1 MSRTNSTSL
10 LPLLNFSLVETEGG
24 DVEALA
30 KAALIFVEGKHKDS
44 MGREHL
50 FDAPRIQ
57 KFVQNTNKHL
67 EMGGR
72 LPVQMDHKKTQ
83 DFNIGDVE
91 SLLYTKV
98 ITEDDLPNKKFR
110 HLIGRI
116 GVFADNVVIKSK
128 RAIEDVKARIIN
140 TLSPGLDPLTESFI
154 EVSATPTPAII
165 GPALFSQSGTELDNI
180 ITFEMMPDKM
190 DKNSDKGKS
199 NGKAFS
205 FEQLRNVKK
214 NVEKKEEEYKELTED
229 LFEILCSLYNASE
242 EELAAEQVNSPIEA
256 SYEAIEYFLSQL
268 EEMFELTDSEDEDDE
283 SKPEEKYLKNKKTTD
298 TVAGTNSNSPYP
310 LGKRES
316 DFSRQTKKTIGFV
329 L

>member
-1 MSRTNSTSL
+1 MSTKNSL

-50 FDAPRIQ
+50 FDPQRIQ

-110 HLIGRI
+110 HLIGRV

-128 RAIEDVKARIIN
+128 KAIEDVKAKIIN

-190 DKNSDKGKS
+190 GTQPQHKG

-205 FEQLRNVKK
+205 FEQLRSVKQ
-214 NVEKKEEEYKELTED
+214 NVEKKEEEYEELTED

-242 EELAAEQVNSPIEA
+242 EELAAQQVSNPIEA
-256 SYEAIEYFLSQL
+256 SYEAIEYFLSEL
-268 EEMFELTDSEDEDDE
+268 EEMFELTEDGNEDDE
-283 SKPEEKYLKNKKTTD
+283 EDPKDKYLKNKKTTD
-298 TVAGTNSNSPYP
+298 TVAGTNSNTPYP

>member
-1 MSRTNSTSL
+1 MSKVNSL
-10 LPLLNFSLVETEGG
+10 LPLLNFSLVESDNGE
-24 DVEALA
+24 VEALA

-50 FDAPRIQ
+50 FDPQRIQ

-91 SLLYTKV
+91 SLLYTKI
-98 ITEDDLPNKKFR
+98 ITEDDLPNKRFR
-110 HLIGRI
+110 HLIGRV

-128 RAIEDVKARIIN
+128 KAIEDVKAKIIN

-165 GPALFSQSGTELDNI
+165 GPALFSQSGTEMDNI
-180 ITFEMMPDKM
+180 ITFEMMPEKEGSSAM
-190 DKNSDKGKS
+190 AAGK
-199 NGKAFS
+199 KAFS
-205 FEQLRNVKK
+205 FEQLRNIK
-214 NVEKKEEEYKELTED
+214 NGVEKKEEEYEELTEE
-229 LFEILCSLYNASE
+229 LFEILCSLYSASE
-242 EELAAEQVNSPIEA
+242 EELAAQQVNPIEA
-256 SYEAIEYFLSQL
+256 SYQAIEYFISEL
-268 EEMFELTDSEDEDDE
+268 EEMFELTESDEDEMEDT
-283 SKPEEKYLKNKKTTD
+283 KEKYLNNKKTAN
-298 TVAGTNSNSPYP
+298 TVAGSNSNSPYP
-310 LGKRES
+310 TGKRES
-316 DFSRQTKKTIGFV
+316 DFSRSAKKTIGFV

>member
-1 MSRTNSTSL
+1 MSRTKSTSL

-30 KAALIFVEGKHKDS
+30 KAALIFVEGTHKDS

-128 RAIEDVKARIIN
+128 KAIEDVKARIIN

-190 DKNSDKGKS
+190 DTQGKGT
-199 NGKAFS
+199 GKAFS
-205 FEQLRNVKK
+205 FEQLRSVKK
-214 NVEKKEEEYKELTED
+214 NVEKKEEEYEELTED

-242 EELAAEQVNSPIEA
+242 EELAAEQVNNPIEA

-268 EEMFELTDSEDEDDE
+268 EEMFELTDSEDEE

-316 DFSRQTKKTIGFV
+316 DFFRQTKKTIGFV

>member
-1 MSRTNSTSL
+1 MSRVNSKSL

-50 FDAPRIQ
+50 FDPQRIQ

-110 HLIGRI
+110 HLIGRV

-128 RAIEDVKARIIN
+128 KAIEDVKAKIIN

-165 GPALFSQSGTELDNI
+165 GPALFSQSGTEMDNF
-180 ITFEMMPDKM
+180 ITFEMMPEKEG
-190 DKNSDKGKS
+190 NSNSAMTTGK
-199 NGKAFS
+199 KAFS
-205 FEQLRNVKK
+205 FEQLRDIK
-214 NVEKKEEEYKELTED
+214 NGVEKKEEEYEELTEE

-242 EELAAEQVNSPIEA
+242 EELAAQQVDPIEA
-256 SYEAIEYFLSQL
+256 SYQAIEYFLSEL
-268 EEMFELTDSEDEDDE
+268 EEMFELTESEEDGEEDA
-283 SKPEEKYLKNKKTTD
+283 KEKYLNNKKTAN
-298 TVAGTNSNSPYP
+298 TVVGSNSNSPYP
-310 LGKRES
+310 TGKRES
-316 DFSRQTKKTIGFV
+316 DFSRYAKKTIGFV

>member
-1 MSRTNSTSL
+1 MTKATSL
-10 LPLLNFSLVETEGG
+10 LPLLNFSLVESASGE
-24 DVEALA
+24 VEALA

-50 FDAPRIQ
+50 FDPQRIQ

-110 HLIGRI
+110 HLIGRV

-128 RAIEDVKARIIN
+128 KAIEDVKAKIIN

-165 GPALFSQSGTELDNI
+165 GPALFSQSGTEMDNI
-180 ITFEMMPDKM
+180 ITFEMMPDAATM
-190 DKNSDKGKS
+190 GK
-199 NGKAFS
+199 KAFS
-205 FEQLRNVKK
+205 FEQLRDIK
-214 NVEKKEEEYKELTED
+214 NGVEKKEEEYEELTQE
-229 LFEILCSLYNASE
+229 LFEILYSLYNASE
-242 EELAAEQVNSPIEA
+242 EELAAQQVDPIEA
-256 SYEAIEYFLSQL
+256 SYQAIEYFLSEL
-268 EEMFELTDSEDEDDE
+268 EEMFELTESEEDGEEDA
-283 SKPEEKYLKNKKTTD
+283 KEKYLNNKKTAN
-298 TVAGTNSNSPYP
+298 TVVGSNSNSNSPYP
-310 LGKRES
+310 TGKRES
-316 DFSRQTKKTIGFV
+316 DFSRYAKKTIGFV

>member
-1 MSRTNSTSL
+1 MPTKNSL
-10 LPLLNFSLVETEGG
+10 LPLLNFSLVETDGG

-128 RAIEDVKARIIN
+128 KAIEDVKARIIN

-190 DKNSDKGKS
+190 DTQKG

-205 FEQLRNVKK
+205 FEQLRSVKQ
-214 NVEKKEEEYKELTED
+214 NVEKKEEEYEELTED

-242 EELAAEQVNSPIEA
+242 EELAAQQVSNPIEA
-256 SYEAIEYFLSQL
+256 SYEAIEYFLSEL
-268 EEMFELTDSEDEDDE
+268 EEMFELTENEDEDEDE
-283 SKPEEKYLKNKKTTD
+283 DPQEKYLKNKKTTD
-298 TVAGTNSNSPYP
+298 TVVGTNSNTPYP
-310 LGKRES
+310 LGIGKRES
-316 DFSRQTKKTIGFV
+316 DFSKQAKKTIGFV

>member
-1 MSRTNSTSL
+1 M
-10 LPLLNFSLVETEGG
+10 LPLLNFSLVETNAGEI
-24 DVEALA
+24 EALA
-30 KAALIFVEGKHKDS
+30 KSALIFVEGKHKDS

-98 ITEDDLPNKKFR
+98 ITENDLPNKKFR
-110 HLIGRI
+110 HLIGRL

-128 RAIEDVKARIIN
+128 KAIEDVKAKIIN

-165 GPALFSQSGTELDNI
+165 GPALFSQSGTEMDNI
-180 ITFEMMPDKM
+180 ITFEMMPPVA
-190 DKNSDKGKS
+190 SSSS
-199 NGKAFS
+199 NIKTKAFS
-205 FEQLRNVKK
+205 FEDLQEKK
-214 NVEKKEEEYKELTED
+214 NSVEKKEEEYEELSED
-229 LFEILCSLYNASE
+229 LFDILCSLQCASE
-242 EELAAEQVNSPIEA
+242 EELAAQNINPIEA
-256 SYEAIEYFLSQL
+256 SYEAIEFFLSKL
-268 EEMFELTDSEDEDDE
+268 EEMFELTDNEEDED
-283 SKPEEKYLKNKKTTD
+283 KAGKYLNNKKTAT
-298 TVAGTNSNSPYP
+298 TVVGTNSNSPYP